1 MKKLFLSVA
10 FLATAMSFGQS
21 IYVPGGFSAT
31 GIGTSTVAGN
41 VGIGTATPTQKLEVN
56 GNIMGS
62 DLFSSGTNGWVFHTP
77 DDGRTNLFI
86 TPRIGSTTNYDWN
99 KGLVVYND
107 GRLGINGGDSPAKLT
122 VNEGS
127 INVIPWTAKPNPM
140 VGYWTENDKM
150 TTAQTGLVNPGGA
163 ANYGM
168 TYSNFGTTAAGLP
181 GISLAG
187 YYGVNF
193 YTGASEKMRLNG
205 NGNLGIGTTTPT
217 EKLDIVGSS
226 KISGKVGIGGVTTMT
241 FPSTSPYASY
251 NLFVKGGIA
260 SDEVRVA
267 LNASW
272 ADYVFAKDYNLK
284 PLSEVEAFITANKHL
299 PNVPSAAQ
307 VKEEGLA
314 LGDMS
319 RIQQEKI
326 EELTLYIIAQ
336 NKRIEALEAKMNTT
350 K

>member
-10 FLATAMSFGQS
+10 FIATAMSFGQS
-21 IYVPGGFSAT
+21 IFVPGGFSAT
-31 GIGTSTVAGN
+31 GIGTSSVTGN
-41 VGIGTATPTQKLEVN
+41 VGIGTAAPSQKLEVN

-99 KGLVVYND
+99 KGLIVYND

-187 YYGVNF
+187 YYGINF
-193 YTGASEKMRLNG
+193 YTGAAEKMRLNG
-205 NGNLGIGTTTPT
+205 NGNLGIGTTNPT
-217 EKLDIVGSS
+217 EKLDIVGNS
-226 KISGKVGIGGVTTMT
+226 KISGKVTIGGNP
-241 FPSTSPYASY
+241 FPTNTLYTNY
-251 NLFVKGGIA
+251 KLFVKGGILT
-260 SDEVRVA
+260 DEVRVA
-267 LNASW
+267 LSTASGW

-284 PLSEVEAFITANKHL
+284 PLSEVEAFIAKNKHL

-307 VKEEGLA
+307 LKEEGINV
-314 LGDMS
+314 GDMA

-336 NKRIEALEAKMNTT
+336 NKRLEALEAKMNI

>member
-10 FLATAMSFGQS
+10 FLATAMSFGQTLNATFTDPVLFHAN
-21 IYVPGGFSAT
+21 VPLNKW
-31 GIGTSTVAGN
+31 I
-41 VGIGTATPTQKLEVN
+41 L
-56 GNIMGS
+56 
-62 DLFSSGTNGWVFHTP
+62 HTP
-77 DDGRTNLFI
+77 SAV
-86 TPRIGSTTNYDWN
+86 GSTTFHIAPLISGTTYDWN
-99 KGLVVYND
+99 KAFIISKD
-107 GRLGINGGDSPAKLT
+107 GRVGINGGNSTAKLT
-122 VNEGS
+122 VNDGS
-127 INVIPWTAKPNPM
+127 INVVPWTTEPSAKI
-140 VGYWTENDKM
+140 GFWSENDKM

-187 YYGVNF
+187 YYGINF
-193 YTGASEKMRLNG
+193 YTGAAEKMRLNG

-217 EKLDIVGSS
+217 EKLDIVGNS
-226 KISGKVGIGGVTTMT
+226 KVSGKVGIGGVTTMT

-267 LNASW
+267 LNATW

-284 PLSEVEAFITANKHL
+284 PLAEVEAFIAKNNHL

-336 NKRIEALEAKMNTT
+336 NKRLEALEAKMNTT

>member
-10 FLATAMSFGQS
+10 FLATAMSFGQTLNATFTDPVLFHANAPLNKW
-21 IYVPGGFSAT
+21 ILHTPSA
-31 GIGTSTVAGN
+31 AGSSSFH
-41 VGIGTATPTQKLEVN
+41 IAPL
-56 GNIMGS
+56 I
-62 DLFSSGTNGWVFHTP
+62 SGTT
-77 DDGRTNLFI
+77 
-86 TPRIGSTTNYDWN
+86 YDWN
-99 KGLVVYND
+99 KAFIVSKD
-107 GRLGINGGDSPAKLT
+107 GRVGINGTLSAAKLT
-122 VNEGS
+122 VNDGS
-127 INVIPWTAKPNPM
+127 INVLPWTTDPYPTIGFWANDRMNNAQSGLANP
-140 VGYWTENDKM
+140 
-150 TTAQTGLVNPGGA
+150 TGV

-168 TYSNFGTTAAGLP
+168 TFSNFGTLTSGLP
-181 GISLAG
+181 GISFAG
-187 YYGVNF
+187 YYGINF
-193 YTGASEKMRLNG
+193 YAGGSEKMRMTHD
-205 NGNLGIGTTTPT
+205 GNLGIGIKTPT
-217 EKLDIVGSS
+217 EKLDIVGNS
-226 KISGKVGIGGVTTMT
+226 KVSGKVGIGGVTTMT

-267 LNASW
+267 LNATW
-272 ADYVFAKDYNLK
+272 ADYVFAKDYDLK
-284 PLSEVEAFITANKHL
+284 PLAEVEAFIAKNKHL

-314 LGDMS
+314 LGDMA